1 VALAIN
7 DEPELDDEELEQDAL
22 RIFIEDI
29 LVEPLDDR
37 VLGVS
42 EGGEGMELVFR

>member
-1 VALAIN
+1 MAFAIN
-7 DEPELDDEELEQDAL
+7 DEPEPDDEELEQDAL

-37 VLGVS
+37 VLDVS
-42 EGGEGMELVFR
+42 EGAEGME